1 MNGYMDT
8 DWCLVD
14 FGDEKKTGVEKSAP
28 VSIRACPKCGREL
41 GKGGHFHVKAC
52 EGKK

>member
-1 MNGYMDT
+1 MDDT
-8 DWCLVD
+8 DWVLVD
-14 FGDEKKTGVEKSAP
+14 FEEPKRTGGDKTSP
-28 VSIRACPKCGREL
+28 VSAKTCPKCGREL